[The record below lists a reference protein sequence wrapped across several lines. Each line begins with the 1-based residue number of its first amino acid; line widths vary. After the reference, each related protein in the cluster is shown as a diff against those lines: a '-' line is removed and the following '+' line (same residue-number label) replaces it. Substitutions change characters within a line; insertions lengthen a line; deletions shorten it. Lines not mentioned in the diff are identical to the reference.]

1 MNDGEPNPYES
12 PTAAEIPAAKPI
24 QRKRFR
30 WRIIPVTL
38 LLIYGVGTVV
48 STLPATVGFAFL
60 LLKHPEYAES
70 GRPYLWQVFCSC
82 GLAMFTGVLLIFTA
96 MNLWRGRWRVAGFTF
111 ASTVLLGLAAWCA
124 ATFFGIMGL

>member
-48 STLPATVGFAFL
+48 
-60 LLKHPEYAES
+60 
-70 GRPYLWQVFCSC
+70 
-82 GLAMFTGVLLIFTA
+82 
-96 MNLWRGRWRVAGFTF
+96 
-111 ASTVLLGLAAWCA
+111 
-124 ATFFGIMGL
+124 